1 MISKKKIV
9 LIEII
14 KGILMTAVLW
24 LIFYFLL
31 ILTVPLFS
39 ALRNFL
45 PNWIGIFLFI
55 PIYFIT
61 WIAFVKFSRME
72 KACEYAFG
80 IERNVVPGK
89 KIMGLNFKQYEYK
102 EIQKDSRLFVHRTLY
117 WGAALVLMCIVSHVS
132 VDKIYVSKLET
143 QIANLKSQ
151 NIPISMEDCYREIPE
166 GRNASPYLEK
176 ANEEFSS
183 FWKQKR
189 GLPVLRDRQIREY
202 LSSLKW
208 SGKQEKDI
216 DGLLKYA
223 MPELRKIYDI
233 VRRYDYWAVN
243 DYKNIEK
250 NPLEYKIP
258 KLVNYTRISQLF
270 CLNALK
276 LTRRGQ
282 YTQAWN
288 WLHAAVKISKF
299 IAEHPWLISKM
310 ISIEQQRI
318 VSQAILR
325 VLLENPTAKIPG
337 QLVNDLTELYKLKL
351 VTDGMKCEMASA
363 LDVYS
368 WLMKNPDERTFSV
381 WFSKDNMFYK
391 LFGRVLRLP
400 GVLELNTIEHI
411 NAIMEI
417 IKNDDA
423 DWPYA
428 KNPDLFDDAYQGIS
442 NYPEWPFYFMKIVMP
457 RWTNLY
463 KKEYEADTSAQI
475 AILNNALQKFN
486 RTKKRYPNSLAEL
499 VQGSYVKAVDIKD
512 KFSGQELI
520 FKKSKDK
527 LLIYSVGWNLK
538 DDGGEF
544 EALDEQQHKKDIGI
558 KIKKRWRS

>member
-9 LIEII
+9 LIEFI

-45 PNWIGIFLFI
+45 PNWTGMYILAILLIVFCILFI
-55 PIYFIT
+55 
-61 WIAFVKFSRME
+61 KFSRLD
-72 KACEYAFG
+72 KACEYMFG
-80 IERNVVPGK
+80 ADRQVVSVK
-89 KIMGLNFKQYEYK
+89 KKLGLNFKQYEYK

-117 WGAALVLMCIVSHVS
+117 WFAALVLMCIVSHVS
-132 VDKIYVSKLET
+132 VDKIYVLKLET
-143 QIANLKSQ
+143 QIANLKKQ

-176 ANEEFSS
+176 AYEEFSS
-183 FWKQKR
+183 FWKKKR
-189 GLPVLRDRQIREY
+189 KLPEWRDRQIREY

-208 SGKQEKDI
+208 IRKQEKDI

-258 KLVNYTRISQLF
+258 KLVNSPRISQLF

-276 LTRRGQ
+276 LTRQDQ

-318 VSQAILR
+318 VSQSILR
-325 VLLENPTAKIPG
+325 IMSENPAVKIPE
-337 QLVNDLTELYKLKL
+337 QLIDDLAELQKLKL
-351 VTDGMKCEMASA
+351 VTGGMEYEIASQI
-363 LDVYS
+363 DIYN
-368 WLMKNPDERTFSV
+368 WLRENSDQRMSLFMWFRRDNTFS
-381 WFSKDNMFYK
+381 YK
-391 LFGRVLRLP
+391 LLDTVVRLP
-400 GVLELNTIEHI
+400 GLLELNTIEI
-411 NAIMEI
+411 TNTWMKI
-417 IKNDDA
+417 IENGELGL
-423 DWPYA
+423 PYEC
-428 KNPDLFDDAYQGIS
+428 KQSLN
-442 NYPEWPFYFMKIVMP
+442 NYPTWPFFLIKIVIPP
-457 RWTNLY
+457 RLGNLH

-475 AILNNALQKFN
+475 AILNNVLQKFN
-486 RTKKRYPNSLAEL
+486 RTKGRYPNNLAEL
-499 VQGSYVKAVDIKD
+499 VPGSYVKAVDIED

-520 FKKSKDK
+520 YKKDK
-527 LLIYSVGWNLK
+527 EQLLLYSVGDNLK
-538 DDGGEF
+538 DDGGDF
-544 EALDEQQHKKDIGI
+544 SDADTKGCLRKDIGI
-558 KIKKRWRS
+558 KIDLRKNKQRD